1 MRDKSCGSAQ
11 IGRREGRKVKDR
23 RASETAGRKGGKTAT
38 NAATPGPTKPSVT
51 QWNSGERP
59 PLPTA
64 HCGGR
69 DAEPTAVS
77 PRPFLRITAK
87 QETPEKPT
95 ARTKQPYRGQPAVP
109 NRAARSFLRGP
120 FFPTLSRPSRAR
132 RGGSC
137 PSGAP
142 HRSAAG
148 RGTERSWP
156 RLPPLRGHL
165 RALTQ
170 PRSRFSTKPPAPPR
184 APPGSAS
191 PGSGTEPR
199 RPPPSRRSPGPPRA
213 APSEPAHARR
223 EAPAAGQRR
232 PAPARRRPSLIAPRR
247 CYK

>member
-199 RPPPSRRSPGPPRA
+199 RPPAAHRGRRGPRPQSPPMPAERRPPPGSAGR
-213 APSEPAHARR
+213 PP
-223 EAPAAGQRR
+223 PAAGH
-232 PAPARRRPSLIAPRR
+232 PL
-247 CYK
+247 

>member
-109 NRAARSFLRGP
+109 NGAARSFLRGP

-199 RPPPSRRSPGPPRA
+199 RPPAAHRGRRGPRPQSPPMPAERRPPPGSAGR
-213 APSEPAHARR
+213 PP
-223 EAPAAGQRR
+223 PAAGH
-232 PAPARRRPSLIAPRR
+232 PL
-247 CYK
+247 

>member
-132 RGGSC
+132 RGVSC

-199 RPPPSRRSPGPPRA
+199 RPPAAHRGRRGPRPQSPPMPAERRPPPGSAGR
-213 APSEPAHARR
+213 PP
-223 EAPAAGQRR
+223 PAAGH
-232 PAPARRRPSLIAPRR
+232 PL
-247 CYK
+247 

>member
-109 NRAARSFLRGP
+109 NGAARSFLRGP

-132 RGGSC
+132 RGVSC

-199 RPPPSRRSPGPPRA
+199 RPPAAHRGRRGPRPQSPPMPAERRPPPGSAGR
-213 APSEPAHARR
+213 PP
-223 EAPAAGQRR
+223 PAAGH
-232 PAPARRRPSLIAPRR
+232 PL
-247 CYK
+247 

>member
-69 DAEPTAVS
+69 DAEPTAVP

-109 NRAARSFLRGP
+109 NGAARSFLRGP

-199 RPPPSRRSPGPPRA
+199 RPPAAHRGRRGPRPQSPPMPAERRPPPGSAGR
-213 APSEPAHARR
+213 PP
-223 EAPAAGQRR
+223 PAAGH
-232 PAPARRRPSLIAPRR
+232 PL
-247 CYK
+247 

>member
-51 QWNSGERP
+51 QWNSRERP

-69 DAEPTAVS
+69 DAEPTAVP

-109 NRAARSFLRGP
+109 NGAARSFLRGP

-199 RPPPSRRSPGPPRA
+199 RPPAAHRGRRGPRPQSPPMPAERRPPPGSAGR
-213 APSEPAHARR
+213 PP
-223 EAPAAGQRR
+223 PAAGH
-232 PAPARRRPSLIAPRR
+232 PL
-247 CYK
+247 

>member
-51 QWNSGERP
+51 QSNSGERP

-199 RPPPSRRSPGPPRA
+199 RPPAAHRGRRGPRPQSPPMPAERRPPPGSAGR
-213 APSEPAHARR
+213 PP
-223 EAPAAGQRR
+223 PAAGH
-232 PAPARRRPSLIAPRR
+232 PL
-247 CYK
+247 

>member
-199 RPPPSRRSPGPPRA
+199 RPPAAHRGRRGPRPQSPPIPAERRPPPGSAGR
-213 APSEPAHARR
+213 PP
-223 EAPAAGQRR
+223 PAAGH
-232 PAPARRRPSLIAPRR
+232 PL
-247 CYK
+247 